1 MKEKI
6 LITGGAGYIGS
17 VLVETLLKK
26 KYHVTVLDNFIYSN
40 LSLSHLFH
48 YKNLQVVNLDI
59 RDKSPYKKYLKQAD
73 IIIPLAALVGAPLC
87 DSQPNNASEINVKSN
102 LFMLKN
108 LSKKQKLI
116 MPTSNSAYGIG
127 DKNNFCDENSKLTP
141 LSKYAKDKVII
152 ENKVMLR
159 ANSISLRLATVFGV
173 APRMRTD
180 LLVNDFV
187 YKSYFDGYL
196 VLFEPHFKRNYIHV
210 KDVANSILHMIEN
223 FNKLRG
229 NIFNV
234 GLSNA
239 NLSKLELANRIKKF
253 IPELVIKI
261 ESFKKDKDKRNYI
274 VSNKKIENS
283 GFKPSHQLNDGIKE
297 LMKYYSTQK
306 KYSQGNV

>member
-229 NIFNV
+229 NIYNV

>member
-1 MKEKI
+1 
-6 LITGGAGYIGS
+6 
-17 VLVETLLKK
+17 
-26 KYHVTVLDNFIYSN
+26 
-40 LSLSHLFH
+40 
-48 YKNLQVVNLDI
+48 
-59 RDKSPYKKYLKQAD
+59 
-73 IIIPLAALVGAPLC
+73 
-87 DSQPNNASEINVKSN
+87 
-102 LFMLKN
+102 
-108 LSKKQKLI
+108 
-116 MPTSNSAYGIG
+116 
-127 DKNNFCDENSKLTP
+127 
-141 LSKYAKDKVII
+141 
-152 ENKVMLR
+152 MLR

>member
-73 IIIPLAALVGAPLC
+73 IVIPLAALVGAPLC

-116 MPTSNSAYGIG
+116 MPTSNSAYGVG

>member
-6 LITGGAGYIGS
+6 LVTGGAGYIGS
-17 VLVETLLKK
+17 ILVEELLRN
-26 KYHVTVLDNFIYSN
+26 KYDVTVLDNFTYSN

-48 YKNLQVVNLDI
+48 FKNLKIVSLDI
-59 RDKSPYKKYLKQAD
+59 RDKHLYKKYIMECD

-87 DSQPNNASEINVKSN
+87 DAQPKNASEINVNSN
-102 LFMLKN
+102 TFMLDN
-108 LSKKQKLI
+108 LSKNQKLI
-116 MPTSNSAYGIG
+116 MPTSNSAYGVG
-127 DKNNFCDENSKLTP
+127 DKNNFCDESSKLTP
-141 LSKYAKDKVII
+141 LSKYAKDKVKI
-152 ENKVMLR
+152 EKKVMER
-159 ANSISLRLATVFGV
+159 DNSISLRLATVFGV

-187 YKSYFDGYL
+187 FKSYFDGYL

-210 KDVANSILHMIEN
+210 RDVSKAIMHMINN
-223 FNKLRG
+223 FNKLKG

-239 NLSKLELANRIKKF
+239 NISKLELANRIKKF
-253 IPELVIKI
+253 IPGLVINV
-261 ESFKKDKDKRNYI
+261 ESFKEDKDKRNYI
-274 VSNKKIENS
+274 VSNKKIEKT

-297 LMKYYSTQK
+297 LIKYYSTQK